1 MDFVD
6 QVLLEILAAVGG
18 ALFVGNLVALLRHR
32 PAGAGRSDLP
42 RAPVVRT
49 VVYLGLGFVVMA
61 WAVVTIV
68 VS

>member
-32 PAGAGRSDLP
+32 PAGTGRGDLP